1 MADQDQWQ
9 RRRRPDEVPTPVA
22 VAVSDF
28 CRRARAPAPAAEV
41 RDALSLLSEDEDFR
55 VPSVTDAEPAA
66 RPLGPYAVVDL
77 LRGTAPEL
85 CAERQ
90 KVGYYALARALAD
103 AREQP
108 AAAPPDALPPLPP
121 ASRRDEAHGI
131 EALAPAHP
139 EPERRR
145 AARTTALTVAERIA
159 PRRREKRP
167 LPEPRGRYSQ
177 LPPQTRPVEDL
188 LSPDTRSELEALA
201 VQHRHR
207 VALQKALA
215 PQFQSRGKPPSE
227 AEVRQALE
235 HHGLLA
241 DLERRERELLLGSYA
256 EQRGAAG
263 RVAWALDVSPA
274 ELSRLTQ
281 ALGLKDEVEEIKERF
296 QREALAP
303 RPLAARLDLLGR
315 DRYLADLGIKRRYL
329 ELAAAELRQA
339 LQKERAAGSIEA
351 APGGRRPPP
360 RHHRRRSPPSDGP
373 ARRLARLTAPLPPC
387 PSTNTSASSAARL
400 TDVLQKLNDPAP
412 ESCPSCGAR
421 DRWRR

>member
-1 MADQDQWQ
+1 MADQDQWH

-41 RDALSLLSEDEDFR
+41 RDALSLLSGDEDFR
-55 VPSVTDAEPAA
+55 VTSVTDAEPAA

-85 CAERQ
+85 AAERQ
-90 KVGYYALARALAD
+90 KVGYYDLARALAD

-108 AAAPPDALPPLPP
+108 APAPSEAPPPLAAKPTSEPPPP
-121 ASRRDEAHGI
+121 RPS
-131 EALAPAHP
+131 

-145 AARTTALTVAERIA
+145 GAKAKAEAEASTVAERIA

-167 LPEPRGRYSQ
+167 LPEPRGRFSQ
-177 LPPQTRPVEDL
+177 LPSQTRPVEDL
-188 LSPDTRSELEALA
+188 LDPEIRAELQALA

-215 PQFQSRGKPPSE
+215 QQFQSRGKPPSE
-227 AEVRQALE
+227 DELREALE
-235 HHGLLA
+235 RHGLLEE
-241 DLERRERELLLGSYA
+241 LERRERELVLGSYA

-274 ELSRLTQ
+274 ELARLTQ

-296 QREALAP
+296 RREALAP

-315 DRYLADLGIKRRYL
+315 DRYLADLGIKRRYV
-329 ELAAAELRQA
+329 ELAAAELRQV
-339 LQKERAAGSIEA
+339 LQKERPAGSVEARLEA
-351 APGGRRPPP
+351 A
-360 RHHRRRSPPSDGP
+360 
-373 ARRLARLTAPLPPC
+373 ARRHGTTA
-387 PSTNTSASSAARL
+387 A
-400 TDVLQKLNDPAP
+400 VL
-412 ESCPSCGAR
+412 
-421 DRWRR
+421 RRAMEQLGVSPD

>member
-1 MADQDQWQ
+1 M
-9 RRRRPDEVPTPVA
+9 A

-41 RDALSLLSEDEDFR
+41 RDALSLLSGDEDFR
-55 VPSVTDAEPAA
+55 VPSVTDIEPAA

-90 KVGYYALARALAD
+90 KVGYYDLARALAD

-108 AAAPPDALPPLPP
+108 APAPSDAPPPPPP
-121 ASRRDEAHGI
+121 ASRRAEPHEI
-131 EALAPAHP
+131 EAPAP
-139 EPERRR
+139 EPERRGAAR
-145 AARTTALTVAERIA
+145 AASLSVAERIA

-167 LPEPRGRYSQ
+167 LPEPRGRFSQ
-177 LPPQTRPVEDL
+177 LPPQARPVEEL
-188 LSPDTRSELEALA
+188 LAPETRPELEALA
-201 VQHRHR
+201 VQYRHR

-215 PQFQSRGKPPSE
+215 SQFQSRGKPPSE
-227 AEVRQALE
+227 GEVREALE
-235 HHGLLA
+235 RHGLLA
-241 DLERRERELLLGSYA
+241 DLERRECELVLGSYA

-263 RVAWALDVSPA
+263 RVAWALDMSPA

-281 ALGLKDEVEEIKERF
+281 ALDLKNEVEELKERF
-296 QREALAP
+296 RREALAP

-339 LQKERAAGSIEA
+339 LQKERPGGSDALEDRLEA
-351 APGGRRPPP
+351 A
-360 RHHRRRSPPSDGP
+360 
-373 ARRLARLTAPLPPC
+373 ARRHGTTA
-387 PSTNTSASSAARL
+387 A
-400 TDVLQKLNDPAP
+400 VL
-412 ESCPSCGAR
+412 
-421 DRWRR
+421 RRAMEQLGVSPD